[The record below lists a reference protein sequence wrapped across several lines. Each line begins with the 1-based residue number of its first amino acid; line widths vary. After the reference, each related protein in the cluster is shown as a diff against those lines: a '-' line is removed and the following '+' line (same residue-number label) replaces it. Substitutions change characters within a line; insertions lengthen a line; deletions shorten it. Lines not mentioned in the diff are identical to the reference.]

1 MIYIIAAAQVMSV
14 VVFAAMLLRVI
25 YHAIIGTK
33 FEDLENS

>member
-1 MIYIIAAAQVMSV
+1 MIYIIAVAQVLSV
-14 VVFAAMLLRVI
+14 IVFAAMILRVI